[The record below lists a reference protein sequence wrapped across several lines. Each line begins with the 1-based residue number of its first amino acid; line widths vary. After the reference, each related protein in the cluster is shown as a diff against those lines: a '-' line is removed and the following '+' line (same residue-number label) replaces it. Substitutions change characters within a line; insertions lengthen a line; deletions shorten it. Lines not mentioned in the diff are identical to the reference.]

1 MTTPISLTDAL
12 ISAAER
18 PAVMRPGVVAGSPTP
33 TRVPVIVGGTEF
45 QAAYLESYIN
55 PTPGDLVACIR
66 QDSTWLVLGKFAGT
80 GPNLI
85 QNPSFEDSAPGTTPV
100 NWTFQL
106 FAGGAP
112 ATTGLT
118 ATDANAP
125 AGGQVAR
132 VAANAAAQNVVFLSN
147 YIDVMPGEKYS
158 VSCYAASFNA
168 TVATPPNDV
177 QVHACW
183 FSTTAEAF
191 PSPTLTTDSTM
202 IVQQLDIPN
211 SPPYTYL
218 SGTVTV
224 PSAIPTD
231 PVAMRIGL
239 RSINS
244 AGVTNGGTQFDF
256 VTCRKVA

>member
-1 MTTPISLTDAL
+1 MPTNLVDAL
-12 ISAAER
+12 ISAGER
-18 PAVMRPGVVAGSPTP
+18 PAVMRPGVVSGAPTP
-33 TRVPVIVGGTEF
+33 TRVPVVVGGAEF
-45 QAAYLESYIN
+45 QAAYLESYRN
-55 PTPGDLVACIR
+55 PTIGDLVACIR

-80 GPNLI
+80 GPNQI
-85 QNPSFEDSAPGTTPV
+85 QNPSFELSAPGTTPV

-112 ATTGLT
+112 ATTGVT
-118 ATDANAP
+118 ATDPNAP
-125 AGGQVAR
+125 SGGQVAR
-132 VAANAAAQNVVFLSN
+132 VAANAAAQDTVFLSN
-147 YIDVMPGEKYS
+147 YIDVMPGEIYA

-177 QVHACW
+177 ELHACW

-191 PSPTLTTDSTM
+191 PSPTLTTDSTLIM
-202 IVQQLDIPN
+202 RVDNVPN
-211 SPPYTYL
+211 SPPYTFM

-224 PSAIPTD
+224 PSAIPTA

-256 VTCRKVA
+256 VVCRKVN